1 MTEAPRCALWHVLI
15 VNDTTVCLISAK
27 RVAVIL
33 NILNTHTNNNNN
45 NIKGKRKL
53 WEVINVCMALLV
65 VTDAQIFTY
74 LNKVA

>member
-1 MTEAPRCALWHVLI
+1 MCSMARAYSQRHCTL
-15 VNDTTVCLISAK
+15 CLISAK
-27 RVAVIL
+27 RVIVIL

-53 WEVINVCMALLV
+53 WKVINVCMALLV
-65 VTDAQIFTY
+65 VTDAQVFTY